1 MIAMKKI
8 LLRIALAAA
17 TLASLPLHA
26 HEFWFEPVT
35 APLVAG
41 DTARLDLRVG
51 QFFVG
56 DQLGFFGPQTVALQL
71 FTAAG
76 RQDLRPAL
84 PGPPRGALRT
94 LDLQLKDAGT
104 YMVAFDSQPSQIALS
119 AGRFE
124 AYLHDEGLDFI
135 KAQRDATGTS
145 QAPGRERYRRHIKTL
160 LHVSEAPGGTETS
173 SPKPDKLYAL
183 RTGQR
188 LEIVPANDPLA
199 MKPGDNLGLQVWF
212 DDKPLAGALLKAWNK
227 HDGQTVIIRT
237 TTSADGKASVNL
249 PYAGGWMVS
258 VVHMVPALGVKDI
271 DWDSLW
277 GNLSFTLAPAVSLR

>member
-8 LLRIALAAA
+8 LLRFALAAA

-35 APLVAG
+35 APLVVG

-51 QFFVG
+51 QFFEG

-84 PGPPRGALRT
+84 PRPPRGAVRT
-94 LDLQLKDAGT
+94 FDLLLKSAGT
-104 YMVAFDSQPSQIALS
+104 YLVAFDSQPSQIALS

-135 KAQRDATGTS
+135 KAQRDATGTAE
-145 QAPGRERYRRHIKTL
+145 APGRERYRRHIKTL
-160 LHVSEAPGGTETS
+160 LRVSEKAGVES
-173 SPKPDKLYAL
+173 SPATPDNTYAV

-199 MKPGDNLGLQVWF
+199 MKPGDNLGLQIWF

-258 VVHMVPALGVKDI
+258 VVHMVPAIGVKDI

>member
-35 APLVAG
+35 APLVVG

-51 QFFVG
+51 QFFEG
-56 DQLGFFGPQTVALQL
+56 DQLGFFGPQTVALQF

-84 PGPPRGALRT
+84 PRPPRGAVRT
-94 LDLQLKDAGT
+94 FDLLLKTAGT
-104 YMVAFDSQPSQIALS
+104 YLVAFDSQPSQIALS

-135 KAQRDATGTS
+135 KARRDATGTTE
-145 QAPGRERYRRHIKTL
+145 APGRERYRRHIKTL
-160 LHVSEAPGGTETS
+160 LRVSEKAGVES
-173 SPKPDKLYAL
+173 SPATPDNTYAI

-227 HDGQTVIIRT
+227 HDGQTVIIRV
-237 TTSADGKASVNL
+237 TTSEDGKASVNL

-258 VVHMVPALGVKDI
+258 VVHMVPAIGVKDI

-277 GNLSFTLAPAVSLR
+277 GNLSFTVPPANAAR